1 MMIKKQEKK
10 LDVFS
15 TEFCSNTGISLED
28 IRISYVSR
36 RDRFVACL
44 LRAFIIFICTF
55 GATGLF
61 ITSLELPCYTFVLAA
76 FCLLIS
82 LLISLLYYNKIVFNV
97 GYIAFFFL
105 FCFVAIFL
113 IQYANSGFNAILNI
127 TMEHVDE
134 MLNLDG
140 VRQYREDISN
150 RQLSIT
156 ACLALINGLGIC
168 FLNSSI
174 SGYRSPALVF
184 LQLVP
189 IVQIC
194 MYFDS
199 SMNYFYLSMI
209 IIGFILV
216 LLLQRSRRFNI
227 TFETR
232 TCNIRIKKHHIRY
245 GSLGG
250 IHGIW
255 SSIRA
260 GALLSVV
267 VFVIAGS
274 LVFVTPYVFKSN
286 YSSWKSSTDKYVE
299 EFALNGIFSYFNQYS
314 ATGGINGG
322 QLGGVRE
329 VTMDFETDLIV
340 TFVPYSL
347 DTLYLRG
354 YIGEVYSNNSWK
366 QLQTIHNQLLSLPY
380 RFNDFE
386 ELVNKESNSLKTL
399 FDYGVDDSAKATMQI
414 INVGA
419 NEEYSYF
426 PYYSNVSNTLYGY
439 KNEKDYIGDI
449 VMKGFLRD
457 RVYSFEYYPM
467 FSDPT
472 WFNALWDEKSYR
484 NYVYDKYLDIP
495 DNIAGLLNDVCDEHI
510 NSTDVESVITEIQTY
525 FEENFTYS
533 LSPGV
538 TPNHRD
544 FVEYFINRQHKGYC
558 AHFATT
564 GAMLLRAK
572 GIPARYVEG
581 YAVNLM
587 TLDDADI
594 IEADVE
600 DWYQG
605 YNELAFTEE
614 GELAVLR
621 ANVSDSSAHAWVEV
635 YIDGFGWY
643 PVEFTVADQEIVE
656 ENEGGFW
663 DRFSQILDDTMDG
676 DNPLGNI
683 TAGIQKSVP
692 TIVITVIILLVAVLC
707 VLVSG
712 VLLRKWKLY
721 RQKSNDRLVAQ
732 YQNLTGILRKHRL
745 VKKRNIYHHEMILFC
760 MESLGLPEMD
770 VKYYIQLVEEA
781 SYSQEALTNEQLEH
795 ANCIYRSVIVSCS
808 EMLSKPVGLWLR
820 WMH

>member
-15 TEFCSNTGISLED
+15 TEFSSNTGIVLED

-44 LRAFIIFICTF
+44 LRAFIIFLCTF

-61 ITSLELPCYTFVLAA
+61 ITSLELPSYTFVLAA
-76 FCLLIS
+76 FCALIS
-82 LLISLLYYNKIVFNV
+82 ILISLLYYNKIVFNI

-105 FCFVAIFL
+105 FCFVALFL
-113 IQYANSGFNAILNI
+113 IEYANSGFNAILNI

-174 SGYRSPALVF
+174 SGYRSPGLVC
-184 LQLVP
+184 LQLLP

-199 SMNYFYLSMI
+199 SLNYFYLFMMI
-209 IIGFILV
+209 GGFVLV
-216 LLLQRSRRFNI
+216 LILQRSRRFNI

-232 TCNIRIKKHHIRY
+232 ACNIRIKKNIIRY
-245 GSLGG
+245 GSRGG
-250 IHGIW
+250 FRGIR
-255 SSIRA
+255 SSVKA
-260 GALLSVV
+260 GVLLSAV
-267 VFVIAGS
+267 VFLIAGS
-274 LVFVTPYVFKSN
+274 LVFVTPYIFKSN
-286 YSSWKSSTDKYVE
+286 YSSLKSSTDKYVE
-299 EFALNGIFSYFNQYS
+299 EFAINGIFSYFNQYS
-314 ATGGINGG
+314 ATGGVNGG
-322 QLGGVRE
+322 RLGGVRE

-354 YIGEVYSNNSWK
+354 YIGEMYSNNSWK
-366 QLQTIHNQLLSLPY
+366 QLLTTHNQLLSLPY
-380 RFNDFE
+380 RFSGFE
-386 ELVNKESNSLKTL
+386 ELVNKESNALKTL
-399 FDYGVDDSAKATMQI
+399 FEYASEQSAKASMQI

-419 NEEYSYF
+419 NERYSYF
-426 PYYSNVSNTLYGY
+426 PYYSAVSNTLYGY
-439 KNEKDYIGDI
+439 KDERDYFGDV

-457 RVYSFEYYPM
+457 RVYSFDYFPM
-467 FSDPT
+467 FTDPREVD
-472 WFNALWDEKSYR
+472 ALWDEESYR
-484 NYVYDKYLDIP
+484 DYVYEKYLDIP
-495 DNIAGLLNDVCDEHI
+495 DNISGLLKDVCDRHVKSDDI
-510 NSTDVESVITEIQTY
+510 ESVISEIQTY

-538 TPNHRD
+538 TPNYRD
-544 FVEYFINRQHKGYC
+544 FIEYFINRQHKGYC

-581 YAVNLM
+581 YALNIM

-594 IEADVE
+594 IDANIE

-605 YNELAFTEE
+605 YNDLANAED

-635 YIDGFGWY
+635 YVDGFGWY
-643 PVEFTVADQEIVE
+643 PVEFTVAAQELTE
-656 ENEGGFW
+656 ESTGGFW
-663 DRFSQILDDTMDG
+663 DRFSQMLDDTLDG
-676 DNPLGNI
+676 NNPIGNI

-692 TIVITVIILLVAVLC
+692 TIVVTVIVLLVAF
-707 VLVSG
+707 VLVLIVG
-712 VLLRKWKLY
+712 VFVRKSRLY
-721 RQKSNDRLVAQ
+721 RQKSNDRLVQQ
-732 YQNLTGILRKHRL
+732 YQNLTRILKKHRL
-745 VKKRNIYHHEMILFC
+745 VKKHNIYHHEMILFC
-760 MESLGLPEMD
+760 MDSLGLPARD

-781 SYSQEALTNEQLEH
+781 SYSQETLSEEQLEQ
-795 ANCIYRSVIVSCS
+795 ANVMYRNMIVSCS

-820 WMH
+820 WMN